1 MNIVGVAILCHLSC
15 VVIGCDK
22 WVIFY
27 LPCALLGLHLYFN
40 CLRCCSHCVTCVAWM
55 NSLFPPSSY
64 NNITSLIKS
73 AWALRCSVT
82 QSLQYAVNPSGP
94 PRSIHCLWHICC
106 DCTGMSGK
114 KAFYR
119 FTGST
124 TFCCRDRGGWLFSYL
139 ERKRIAECGYLKA
152 SFSQNWL

>member
-1 MNIVGVAILCHLSC
+1 MRGRNQRISGILVFNTRSIKYEHCNLSC
-15 VVIGCDK
+15 VVIGCEK

-27 LPCALLGLHLYFN
+27 RPCALLGLHLYFI

-64 NNITSLIKS
+64 NNITNLIKS
-73 AWALRCSVT
+73 AWALSCSVT

-94 PRSIHCLWHICC
+94 PRSIHCLRHICC

-114 KAFYR
+114 KLFIDSLDQQLFVAG
-119 FTGST
+119 TGM
-124 TFCCRDRGGWLFSYL
+124 GGCFH
-139 ERKRIAECGYLKA
+139 I
-152 SFSQNWL
+152 